1 MQSWYRRKPYCR
13 CNAAILVRESY
24 VLCHIRWLAGLAFIL
39 LAVQGT
45 NPATPAFAAPP
56 KAAAAAA
63 KPPTVPTQRWEGY
76 WAKTRK
82 ECRYSDGPDS
92 KTMIDLRN
100 SENGRSA
107 PLYDQYENHCR
118 IDSHATKGD
127 VTTLKL
133 TCFEFWDDY
142 RAKKNPRR
150 DTVTVTVL
158 DQGRIRI
165 DGASYIRCRK

>member
-1 MQSWYRRKPYCR
+1 MMQRKCSSEARLSHHARR
-13 CNAAILVRESY
+13 AAIL
-24 VLCHIRWLAGLAFIL
+24 AFTL
-39 LAVQGT
+39 L
-45 NPATPAFAAPP
+45 AFAATSAL
-56 KAAAAAA
+56 AAPE
-63 KPPTVPTQRWEGY
+63 KWEGY

-100 SENGRSA
+100 VENGKPA

-118 IDSHATKGD
+118 IDSHATKGNA
-127 VTTLKL
+127 TKLKL

-150 DTVTVTVL
+150 DTVAITPL
-158 DQGRIRI
+158 DQDRIHI
-165 DGASYIRCRK
+165 NGAAYIRCRK

>member
-1 MQSWYRRKPYCR
+1 MLSLQRRDPGSGTC
-13 CNAAILVRESY
+13 L
-24 VLCHIRWLAGLAFIL
+24 LCIRWLAGLAFIL
-39 LAVQGT
+39 LAVQGA
-45 NPATPAFAAPP
+45 NPATPAVAAAP
-56 KAAAAAA
+56 KAAAAE
-63 KPPTVPTQRWEGY
+63 RWEGY
-76 WAKTRK
+76 WAKTRG
-82 ECRYSDGPDS
+82 ECRQSDGPDS

-100 SENGRSA
+100 SENGKPA

-142 RAKKNPRR
+142 RAKKSPRR
-150 DTVTVTVL
+150 DTVRVTVL
-158 DQGRIRI
+158 DQGKIRI

>member
-1 MQSWYRRKPYCR
+1 MNHLMPIKRP
-13 CNAAILVRESY
+13 RESR
-24 VLCHIRWLAGLAFIL
+24 LLHHAQRAAGLALTL
-39 LAVQGT
+39 LALQGHA
-45 NPATPAFAAPP
+45 ATLAW
-56 KAAAAAA
+56 AAAAE
-63 KPPTVPTQRWEGY
+63 RWEGY
-76 WAKTRK
+76 WAKTRR
-82 ECRYSDGPDS
+82 ECRPSDGPDS

-100 SENGRSA
+100 SENGRPA

-118 IDSHATKGD
+118 IDSHATKGG

-142 RAKKNPRR
+142 RAKKSPRR

-158 DQGRIRI
+158 DQGKIRI